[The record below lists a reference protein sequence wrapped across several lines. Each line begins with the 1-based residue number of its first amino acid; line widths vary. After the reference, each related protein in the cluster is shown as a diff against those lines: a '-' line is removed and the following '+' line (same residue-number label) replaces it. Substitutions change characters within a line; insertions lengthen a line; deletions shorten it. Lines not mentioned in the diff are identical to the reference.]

1 MSQFWVRPRGGGC
14 QPPPLTT
21 TEQCRVAGRSP
32 PCWSLRRRRAG
43 GPCPRGGTVLPCTLV
58 PEVSRG
64 AFSFPVALCVPRS
77 GLAGSDGDAGSRRS
91 GLCQGPSPQQPAR
104 LACALANAQVIEARA
119 AASVAGTPHV
129 CVILQGVG
137 TEGSSLGTTR
147 PASHRQCVILRDV
160 GRGGNA
166 EGFPRRDGFH
176 RRPLHA
182 ASGLRC
188 SHRSPPRKDT
198 HQLWECGGQARAWSH
213 SSRVTPRVLSREV
226 RQRQVTPPTG
236 RVLRSC
242 PRDLHGTAMVP
253 AAPAAAA
260 SSPLGGVT
268 FP

>member
-1 MSQFWVRPRGGGC
+1 MELPVPVLPLPRPLATTSLLPVSKELPFWTLRGSDVTHRVLILLVSRFWVRPRGGGC

-104 LACALANAQVIEARA
+104 LACALVNAQVIEARA

-129 CVILQGVG
+129 CVHPPGGGHGGLQSGDHQ
-137 TEGSSLGTTR
+137 
-147 PASHRQCVILRDV
+147 ASVPQAVRYS
-160 GRGGNA
+160 
-166 EGFPRRDGFH
+166 PRRG
-176 RRPLHA
+176 
-182 ASGLRC
+182 
-188 SHRSPPRKDT
+188 
-198 HQLWECGGQARAWSH
+198 ARW
-213 SSRVTPRVLSREV
+213 
-226 RQRQVTPPTG
+226 Q
-236 RVLRSC
+236 C
-242 PRDLHGTAMVP
+242 
-253 AAPAAAA
+253 
-260 SSPLGGVT
+260 
-268 FP
+268 